1 MWLVSMLVPGVNFY
15 NLNYTLE
22 TGQHQP
28 TKLEIIKMSI
38 GHILHL
44 LFNSLLYTGDFFS
57 NNLFLSCLI
66 KLQIIPIQFNDANS
80 VSQLSCDKMSFLFS
94 KKIGLTQFYQKFKA
108 KMTRISPKLFQKQFS
123 LMPCGRGDCTL
134 YPGIRLMSDL
144 KCCFRKPL

>member
-1 MWLVSMLVPGVNFY
+1 MWLVSMLFPGVKFY

-38 GHILHL
+38 GLNSADIQILHL

-57 NNLFLSCLI
+57 NYLFLYCLI

-80 VSQLSCDKMSFLFS
+80 VSQLSCDKMSLLF
-94 KKIGLTQFYQKFKA
+94 IYQ
-108 KMTRISPKLFQKQFS
+108 INLVLPKV
-123 LMPCGRGDCTL
+123 
-134 YPGIRLMSDL
+134 
-144 KCCFRKPL
+144 